1 MLVFFGFGLAYE
13 GFGFEFKLEPK
24 PKLADGRPHL
34 LLMLVALMA
43 QVHDEWAHLVTSYPN
58 KF

>member
-24 PKLADGRPHL
+24 LVDGRPHL
-34 LLMLVALMA
+34 LLMLVTLMA
-43 QVHDEWAHLVTSYPN
+43 QVHDE
-58 KF
+58 

>member
-1 MLVFFGFGLAYE
+1 MVVFFGFGLAYE

-34 LLMLVALMA
+34 LLMLVTLMA
-43 QVHDEWAHLVTSYPN
+43 QVHDE
-58 KF
+58 